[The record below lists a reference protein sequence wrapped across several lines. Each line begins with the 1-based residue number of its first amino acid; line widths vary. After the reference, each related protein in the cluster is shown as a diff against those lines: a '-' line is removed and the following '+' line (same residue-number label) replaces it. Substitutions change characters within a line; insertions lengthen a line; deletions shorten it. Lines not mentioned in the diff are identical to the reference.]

1 MTFRALAA
9 PYPDAA
15 TFRSRGAPRPQHLDG
30 QHRVAGRA
38 GDLNRAL
45 SVIPRARRLITD
57 GDVAGLIRWAR
68 QQHGC
73 SQADLGKA
81 AGYSA
86 SAAWRPPSGRR
97 PTWTCSSGSPKPCSS
112 LRAYSPRCSA

>member
-45 SVIPRARRLITD
+45 SVIHAPAGSSRTATSRA
-57 GDVAGLIRWAR
+57 
-68 QQHGC
+68 
-73 SQADLGKA
+73 
-81 AGYSA
+81 
-86 SAAWRPPSGRR
+86 
-97 PTWTCSSGSPKPCSS
+97 
-112 LRAYSPRCSA
+112 